1 MNNMK
6 SLRVGLV
13 GYYGWGNYGDEFF
26 KKVLD
31 DKLVECNFEV
41 LHEVGPDGALNLDNL
56 EKRVASVDVI
66 MVGGGDLVI
75 PFALSRLYWRP
86 EFLKRP
92 VIIYGVGVPR
102 WGGYDEKVVAAMKE
116 FFQHSSVKQ
125 ITARDDES
133 REWISTHLKPSAPV
147 STEPDIVCAYKHP
160 YMAPGR
166 RLFGLV
172 LRHQSE
178 GVDNKNVKLL
188 LDQVRGRGYHPRIL
202 MLATDSTLRSDFET
216 VARLDLG
223 DADIVIRS
231 SLEAITDELLV
242 CDRVASMKFHG
253 CVVALSHDIP
263 CLALSA
269 ANKFKNFYAELER
282 SDWVSY
288 LKDQKLKHK
297 LDLVLDTPNFS
308 FPNEIKEKA
317 IEGLANLQES
327 LKVFGNPS
335 KV

>member
-1 MNNMK
+1 
-6 SLRVGLV
+6 
-13 GYYGWGNYGDEFF
+13 
-26 KKVLD
+26 
-31 DKLVECNFEV
+31 
-41 LHEVGPDGALNLDNL
+41 
-56 EKRVASVDVI
+56 
-66 MVGGGDLVI
+66 
-75 PFALSRLYWRP
+75 
-86 EFLKRP
+86 
-92 VIIYGVGVPR
+92 
-102 WGGYDEKVVAAMKE
+102 
-116 FFQHSSVKQ
+116 
-125 ITARDDES
+125 
-133 REWISTHLKPSAPV
+133 
-147 STEPDIVCAYKHP
+147 
-160 YMAPGR
+160 
-166 RLFGLV
+166 V